1 MKEKILFWKTS
12 SWSLSLLLVLPI
24 LAILYTALGN
34 TDDIFTHLFD
44 TVLPTYTLNTVLLVF
59 GAMFF
64 SLILGVPS
72 AWFMAMC
79 RIPSSSILQWALVL
93 PLAMPA
99 YIVGYIYT
107 DWLDFAGPIQVLLRD
122 IFGWQSYSDYWFPDI
137 RTLTG
142 AILVMSL
149 VLYPYVYLL
158 ARAAFME
165 QNISLLQSARLLKC
179 TPWESFKRISLPLA
193 RPSIAVALSLVA
205 MEALGDFGTVSY
217 FAVNT
222 LTTAVYNTWLGYSN
236 LNAAA
241 KVSAF
246 MLMGILLLISGERY
260 SRRKQKMFQEKFNT
274 SEEFQYQLHGWKKW
288 SAFIWCWGLVSIA
301 FIFPLMQLISYAIDY
316 FEQSWTAE
324 FQEYAINSLYVSSI
338 SAVIAV
344 IIAVVV
350 NFLRRLKPASKWSV
364 IPMRLASLG
373 YAVPGT
379 VLAIGVMLP
388 MIGLD
393 HFINDVSK
401 QLGFGVIGLIFSGS
415 IFALIF
421 ASVTRFSAVAIG
433 SIESNLN
440 KIPPSLD
447 MASRTLGCGTWSML
461 RRVHFPL
468 IRRGC
473 LIAGLLVFIETM
485 KELNAALLLRPFN
498 FETLATYVFNF
509 ASDEQLEI
517 AAMPAVLLVLVGLIP
532 LIIVNRSLEQ
542 HH

>member
-1 MKEKILFWKTS
+1 MKEKLLFWKTS

-34 TDDIFTHLFD
+34 TDDIFTHLFN
-44 TVLPTYTLNTVLLVF
+44 TVLPTYTFNTVLLVF

-222 LTTAVYNTWLGYSN
+222 LTTAVYDTWLGYSN

-461 RRVHFPL
+461 YRVHFPL

>member
-1 MKEKILFWKTS
+1 MKEKLLFWKTS

-34 TDDIFTHLFD
+34 TDDIFTHLFN

-222 LTTAVYNTWLGYSN
+222 LTTAVYDTWLGYSN

-260 SRRKQKMFQEKFNT
+260 SRRKQKKCSKKNLILARNFNI
-274 SEEFQYQLHGWKKW
+274 SCMVGK
-288 SAFIWCWGLVSIA
+288 SGA
-301 FIFPLMQLISYAIDY
+301 PL
-316 FEQSWTAE
+316 
-324 FQEYAINSLYVSSI
+324 
-338 SAVIAV
+338 
-344 IIAVVV
+344 
-350 NFLRRLKPASKWSV
+350 
-364 IPMRLASLG
+364 
-373 YAVPGT
+373 
-379 VLAIGVMLP
+379 
-388 MIGLD
+388 
-393 HFINDVSK
+393 
-401 QLGFGVIGLIFSGS
+401 FGVGDLF
-415 IFALIF
+415 
-421 ASVTRFSAVAIG
+421 R
-433 SIESNLN
+433 
-440 KIPPSLD
+440 
-447 MASRTLGCGTWSML
+447 
-461 RRVHFPL
+461 
-468 IRRGC
+468 
-473 LIAGLLVFIETM
+473 
-485 KELNAALLLRPFN
+485 
-498 FETLATYVFNF
+498 
-509 ASDEQLEI
+509 
-517 AAMPAVLLVLVGLIP
+517 
-532 LIIVNRSLEQ
+532 
-542 HH
+542 

>member
-1 MKEKILFWKTS
+1 MKEKLLFWKAS
-12 SWSLSLLLVLPI
+12 SWSISLLLVLPI
-24 LAILYTALGN
+24 IAILYTALGN
-34 TDDIFTHLFD
+34 TDDIFTHLFN

-79 RIPSSSILQWALVL
+79 RVPSSSILQWALVL

-122 IFGWQSYSDYWFPDI
+122 ITGWQSYGDYWFPDI

-222 LTTAVYNTWLGYSN
+222 LTTAVYDTWLGYSN

-274 SEEFQYQLHGWKKW
+274 NEEFQYDLHGWKKW
-288 SAFIWCWGLVSIA
+288 GAFTWCWGLVSIA
-301 FIFPLMQLISYAIDY
+301 FIFPLLQLISYSFHY
-316 FEQSWTAE
+316 FEESWTAE
-324 FQEYAINSLYVSSI
+324 FQEYAINSLYVSSVAAI
-338 SAVIAV
+338 IAV
-344 IIAVVV
+344 IIAIVV
-350 NFLRRLKPASKWSV
+350 NFLHRLQPSSKWSV

-388 MIGLD
+388 MITLD
-393 HFINDVSK
+393 HLVNDISK
-401 QLGFGVIGLIFSGS
+401 QLGFGMVGLIFSGS
-415 IFALIF
+415 IFALIL

-447 MASRTLGCGTWSML
+447 MASRTLGCGTWEML

-542 HH
+542 QH

>member
-1 MKEKILFWKTS
+1 MKEKLLFWKTS

-34 TDDIFTHLFD
+34 TDDIFTHLFN

-222 LTTAVYNTWLGYSN
+222 LTTAVYDTWLGYSN

-461 RRVHFPL
+461 YRVHFPL